1 MPHPTQNSEQQVLCI
16 CFMSCQGHGAWA
28 MTGMKAGTREGNTW
42 PPTLC
47 SEEKSPHQARSGR
60 EEERKSEWA
69 SSWDL
74 GLVKEKRTQTLQGF
88 QRPSL
93 HAQTDPCHR
102 GARQLLSVH
111 PG

>member
-1 MPHPTQNSEQQVLCI
+1 
-16 CFMSCQGHGAWA
+16 
-28 MTGMKAGTREGNTW
+28 MTEMKAGTREGNTW

-93 HAQTDPCHR
+93 HAQTDPCPW